1 MGRLI
6 KGAAGR
12 SECLFNSVIGDE
24 NLDMIVLETKLQVMD
39 GDPLVL
45 VGQFKKKLVDGD
57 SSCRHW
63 TKL

>member
-1 MGRLI
+1 M
-6 KGAAGR
+6 
-12 SECLFNSVIGDE
+12 IGDE

-39 GDPLVL
+39 GEPLAL